1 MRIAIHAAA
10 LAVIG
15 LGSAATADTSSPYS
29 GWESRQ
35 IKALSHQA
43 IQDLRAGRGMGLALP
58 AELNGYPGPRH
69 VLDLADALDLT
80 PDQRRATEA
89 LFNEMQAEAV
99 ALGAQI
105 IALENQLDAAF
116 SGGVADKTAIGALVA
131 DLAKLRG
138 DLRFVHLKTHL
149 PMRALL
155 TEAQIERYA
164 HLRGYAGRHG
174 GGHSHH

>member
-15 LGSAATADTSSPYS
+15 FGSAAAADTSTPYG
-29 GWESRQ
+29 GWETRQ
-35 IKALSHQA
+35 IKALSEQD

-69 VLDLADALDLT
+69 VLGLADALDLT
-80 PDQRRATEA
+80 PDQRRATER
-89 LFNEMQAEAV
+89 LFNEMQVEAA
-99 ALGAQI
+99 ALGARI
-105 IALENQLDAAF
+105 IALEHRLDAAF
-116 SGGVADKTAIGALVA
+116 AGGAADKTAVGTLVA

-138 DLRFVHLKTHL
+138 ELRFVHLKTHL

-155 TEAQIERYA
+155 TKTQIERYTR
-164 HLRGYAGRHG
+164 LRGYAGKHG
-174 GGHSHH
+174 GGRSHH

>member
-1 MRIAIHAAA
+1 MRIAICSAA

-15 LGSAATADTSSPYS
+15 LGSAVTADTSSPYS
-29 GWESRQ
+29 GWETRQ
-35 IKALSHQA
+35 IKALSHQE

-80 PDQRRATEA
+80 PDQRRAIEA
-89 LFNEMQAEAV
+89 LFNEMQVEAA
-99 ALGAQI
+99 ALGEQI
-105 IALENQLDAAF
+105 IVLEQRLDAAF
-116 SGGVADKTAIGALVA
+116 AGGAADKTAIGALVV
-131 DLAKLRG
+131 DLAKLQG

-155 TEAQIERYA
+155 TDAQIERYA
-164 HLRGYAGRHG
+164 QLRGYAGQHG